1 MEKVYLS
8 DAGPK
13 VSPVIYGFYRWGNED
28 VTEEKM
34 EAIVRLCL
42 DLGINTFDHAD
53 IYGGYQCEELFG
65 RIIKK
70 LGVKRK
76 DITLFTKCG
85 LTLPHP
91 SRPQVKVPHYDTSS
105 EHIIQ
110 SLDNSLRNLGTGY
123 VDVFLLNGLDVLSNL
138 EETALTLQS
147 LKDSGKIKNI
157 GLVNFSV
164 FQHQL
169 LSAYLKAPIV
179 TNHVELSLL
188 NTQSFDNGQIDY
200 LKQRYMRP
208 LATSPLAE
216 GQIATGNSP
225 QALRVRQVLEP
236 LSTQYRT
243 DIESVAVA
251 WLIKLGALPLIGTT
265 NEQRIRNAAL
275 AYTIQLDRQ
284 DWYALY
290 NAAIGKV

>member
-13 VSPVIYGFYRWGNED
+13 VSPVIYGFYRWGTED

-65 RIIKK
+65 RVIKK
-70 LGVKRK
+70 LGIKRK
-76 DITLFTKCG
+76 DIILFTKCG
-85 LTLPHP
+85 LTLPHA
-91 SRPQVKVPHYDTSS
+91 SRPEVRVPHYDTSS
-105 EHIIQ
+105 EHIIK
-110 SLDNSLRNLGTGY
+110 SLDNSLRHLSTGY

-216 GQIATGNSP
+216 GQIATGNSV
-225 QALRVRQVLEP
+225 QALRLRQVLEP
-236 LSTQYRT
+236 LAHQYHT
-243 DIESVAVA
+243 DIESIAVA

-265 NEQRIRNAAL
+265 NEQRIRNAAG

-290 NAAIGKV
+290 NAAIGKG